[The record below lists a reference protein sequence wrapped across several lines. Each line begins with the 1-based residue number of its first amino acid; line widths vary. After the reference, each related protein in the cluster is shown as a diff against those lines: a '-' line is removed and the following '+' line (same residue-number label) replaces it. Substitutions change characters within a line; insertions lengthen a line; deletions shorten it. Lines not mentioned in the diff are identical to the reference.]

1 MSYSKDHS
9 RRNPLSPGRMYG
21 LTSSAN
27 TNEFTPN
34 GQQTTSTE
42 EVKTS
47 EPTTTVT
54 KEKVEGGTNVNT
66 NTLAP
71 KEIKK
76 VTVQHGGP
84 KTKLSDDDYIQSLI
98 DSGHTKESIRENPGL
113 ANLSYIDR
121 FPDAESNTTTSTEFV
136 PDPIEMERIE
146 PKRIII
152 PTKEPT
158 IRRIETGGGE
168 EFEEEEE
175 GEDDK
180 EVKIKKEKIKKEKI
194 RKERNFNLG
203 HSFSKN
209 TITNK
214 KGKYKKGGRKT
225 GIFERDFQGKLKI
238 FNGGR

>member
-66 NTLAP
+66 SKKTP

-76 VTVQHGGP
+76 ITVQHGGP
-84 KTKLSDDDYIQSLI
+84 KTKLSDDDYVQSLI
-98 DSGHTKESIRENPGL
+98 DRGYNKQDVIANPGL
-113 ANLSYIDR
+113 VNKSFIDR
-121 FPDAESNTTTSTEFV
+121 FPDAESDTTTSTEFV

-146 PKRIII
+146 PKPITF
-152 PTKEPT
+152 PTIEPT

-175 GEDDK
+175 E
-180 EVKIKKEKIKKEKI
+180 EVKIKKERRSINLPEI
-194 RKERNFNLG
+194 NFNLPTFQKKPKKTKSVYG
-203 HSFSKN
+203 VGKNGMQKTRKKNKN
-209 TITNK
+209 TQGRRKKKNK
-214 KGKYKKGGRKT
+214 R
-225 GIFERDFQGKLKI
+225 
-238 FNGGR
+238 

>member
-9 RRNPLSPGRMYG
+9 RRYPLSPGRMYG

-34 GQQTTSTE
+34 GQQTTSTR

-47 EPTTTVT
+47 EPITTVT

-66 NTLAP
+66 SKRTP

-121 FPDAESNTTTSTEFV
+121 FPDAESDTTTSTEFV

-158 IRRIETGGGE
+158 IRRIETSGGGE

-175 GEDDK
+175 
-180 EVKIKKEKIKKEKI
+180 EVKIKKDKEK
-194 RKERNFNLG
+194 RNFNINLNKLKPNINLG
-203 HSFSKN
+203 KPFSKN

-214 KGKYKKGGRKT
+214 KGKFKTGGRKT
-225 GIFERDFQGKLKI
+225 KGLFARDFQGKLKI
-238 FNGGR
+238 FNR

>member
-76 VTVQHGGP
+76 ITVQHGGP
-84 KTKLSDDDYIQSLI
+84 KTKLSDDDYVQSLI
-98 DSGHTKESIRENPGL
+98 DRGYNKDDVIANPGL
-113 ANLSYIDR
+113 VNKSFIDR
-121 FPDAESNTTTSTEFV
+121 FPDAESDTTTSTEFV

-152 PTKEPT
+152 PQVEPT

-168 EFEEEEE
+168 EFEEEEVE
-175 GEDDK
+175 EE
-180 EVKIKKEKIKKEKI
+180 EVKIKKERRGINLPKINFNLPTFQKKPKKAKSVYNIGKNGTQKI
-194 RKERNFNLG
+194 RKKNRN
-203 HSFSKN
+203 
-209 TITNK
+209 TQ
-214 KGKYKKGGRKT
+214 GR
-225 GIFERDFQGKLKI
+225 R
-238 FNGGR
+238 N

>member
-76 VTVQHGGP
+76 VTVQRGGP
-84 KTKLSDDDYIQSLI
+84 KTKLSDDDYVQSLI
-98 DSGHTKESIRENPGL
+98 DSGYNKDDVIANPGL
-113 ANLSYIDR
+113 VNKSFIDR
-121 FPDAESNTTTSTEFV
+121 FPDAESDTTTSTEFV

-146 PKRIII
+146 PQPITF
-152 PTKEPT
+152 PTIEPT

-194 RKERNFNLG
+194 KKERNFNLG

-209 TITNK
+209 TITNR

>member
-76 VTVQHGGP
+76 VTVQRGGP

-121 FPDAESNTTTSTEFV
+121 FPDAESDTTTSTEFV

-146 PKRIII
+146 PQPITF
-152 PTKEPT
+152 PTIEPT

-175 GEDDK
+175 
-180 EVKIKKEKIKKEKI
+180 EVKIKKERRGINLPEI
-194 RKERNFNLG
+194 NFNLPTFQKKPKKTKSVYG
-203 HSFSKN
+203 VGKNGMQKTRKKNKN
-209 TITNK
+209 TQGRRKKKNK
-214 KGKYKKGGRKT
+214 R
-225 GIFERDFQGKLKI
+225 
-238 FNGGR
+238 

>member
-76 VTVQHGGP
+76 ITVQHGGP
-84 KTKLSDDDYIQSLI
+84 KTKLSDDDYVQSLI
-98 DSGHTKESIRENPGL
+98 DRGYNKQDVIANPGL
-113 ANLSYIDR
+113 VNKSFIDR
-121 FPDAESNTTTSTEFV
+121 FPDAESDTTTSTEFV

-175 GEDDK
+175 E
-180 EVKIKKEKIKKEKI
+180 EVKIKKERRGINLPEI
-194 RKERNFNLG
+194 NFNLPTFQKKPKKTKSVYG
-203 HSFSKN
+203 VGKNGMQKTRKKNKN
-209 TITNK
+209 TQGRRKKKNK
-214 KGKYKKGGRKT
+214 K
-225 GIFERDFQGKLKI
+225 
-238 FNGGR
+238 

>member
-76 VTVQHGGP
+76 ITVQHGGP
-84 KTKLSDDDYIQSLI
+84 KTKLSDDDYVQSLI
-98 DSGHTKESIRENPGL
+98 DRGYNKQDVIANPGL
-113 ANLSYIDR
+113 VNKSFIDR
-121 FPDAESNTTTSTEFV
+121 FPDAESDTTTSTEFV

-175 GEDDK
+175 E
-180 EVKIKKEKIKKEKI
+180 EVKIKKERRGINLPEI
-194 RKERNFNLG
+194 NFNLPTFQKKPKKTKSVYG
-203 HSFSKN
+203 VGKNGMQKTRKKNKN
-209 TITNK
+209 TQGRRKKKNK
-214 KGKYKKGGRKT
+214 R
-225 GIFERDFQGKLKI
+225 
-238 FNGGR
+238 

>member
-76 VTVQHGGP
+76 VTVQRGGP

-121 FPDAESNTTTSTEFV
+121 FPDAESDTTTSTEFV
-136 PDPIEMERIE
+136 PDPIKMERIE
-146 PKRIII
+146 PQPITF
-152 PTKEPT
+152 PTIEPT

-175 GEDDK
+175 
-180 EVKIKKEKIKKEKI
+180 EVKIKKERRGINLPEI
-194 RKERNFNLG
+194 NFNLPTFQKKPKKTKSVYG
-203 HSFSKN
+203 VGKNGMQKTRKKNKN
-209 TITNK
+209 TQGRRKKKNK
-214 KGKYKKGGRKT
+214 R
-225 GIFERDFQGKLKI
+225 
-238 FNGGR
+238 

>member
-84 KTKLSDDDYIQSLI
+84 KTKLSDDDYVQSLI
-98 DSGHTKESIRENPGL
+98 DRGYNKQDVIANPGL
-113 ANLSYIDR
+113 VNKSFIDR
-121 FPDAESNTTTSTEFV
+121 FPDAESDTTTSTEFV

-175 GEDDK
+175 E
-180 EVKIKKEKIKKEKI
+180 EVKIKKERRGINLPEINFNLPTFQKKPKKTKSVYNVGKNGMQKI
-194 RKERNFNLG
+194 RKKN
-203 HSFSKN
+203 KN
-209 TITNK
+209 TQGRRKKKNK
-214 KGKYKKGGRKT
+214 K
-225 GIFERDFQGKLKI
+225 
-238 FNGGR
+238 

>member
-34 GQQTTSTE
+34 GQQTISTK

-47 EPTTTVT
+47 EPITTVT

-66 NTLAP
+66 SKKTP

-113 ANLSYIDR
+113 ANLDYIDR
-121 FPDAESNTTTSTEFV
+121 FPDAESDTTTSTEFV

-152 PTKEPT
+152 PQVEPT

-175 GEDDK
+175 
-180 EVKIKKEKIKKEKI
+180 EVKIKKERRGINLPEI
-194 RKERNFNLG
+194 NFNLP
-203 HSFSKN
+203 SFQKKPKKAKSVYNIGKNGMQKTRKKNKN
-209 TITNK
+209 TQGRRNKRK
-214 KGKYKKGGRKT
+214 KGR
-225 GIFERDFQGKLKI
+225 
-238 FNGGR
+238 